1 MRRLTRFTLA
11 GVAVFAAT
19 AAWAEKR
26 DVIIQCASTCDAAA
40 AAVAQLGGS
49 VSIKYRN
56 IPAIAASLP
65 AEAVVDLAAAA
76 GVKAIAKDVIMAPPT
91 PPLPSAA
98 GGKAAAVATLEA
110 PLDTRVLGTVEI
122 AQAAR
127 SQPADY
133 AFNNTLINATPLQAA
148 GNLGQGVIVGVI
160 DTGTANS
167 PVVPSLSGTVIGG
180 ENFVAAD
187 PVQSA
192 TSRAN
197 DPHGTWVG
205 TVIASH
211 VIFGFSNASTLVRSL
226 KLNSPESISGPCPA
240 PPTAAVCGVPMIGV
254 APAAKIY
261 AIKVFDSR
269 GGGAPESRVI
279 AAMDRAITLRRNFN
293 NGMPSVPV
301 SGTGTE
307 NDPFRFDSLNIGVV
321 NMSLGGPTLFAG
333 RDVEDQ
339 LTQQMIDVGITL
351 ATSAGNDGFTAMT
364 GGSPGSGFGSLT
376 VGAASTTAHERILRD
391 VQFGV
396 GIGALFRPTTHIQ
409 TASFSSR
416 GPTADGRIDPDVTA
430 NGFATLAQGASGGI
444 SLVSGTSFSS
454 PTAAGAA
461 ALLRAAAPTATAA
474 QVRNALVA
482 TANPAL
488 LGDGSGPIDQGS
500 GFIDVAAAAAALA
513 TGSVSAVIPESNPN
527 TGNEAVRNNVQHLG
541 FDTVNFA
548 GDRFT
553 THVSNLKPGQ
563 VTQLFVRT
571 RIDTT
576 SLVVNVSNVTPANAP
591 AQQNALFGDDV
602 VVQITDAPTS
612 KFTSRGSAFVTADTS
627 FTIANPQSGLV
638 RVSLGGDSTNAGLV
652 SADVEIVQQRD
663 PLPKHTA
670 KGKLSQGSL
679 TSVAVD
685 IPAGTTQALFELFWD
700 GDWGAYPTN
709 DADML
714 IVAPDGTVNAA
725 GATDASPERA
735 VLANPAPG
743 RYTVVV
749 NGFAVVG
756 KDQFTLRALANGR
769 VLDAAR

>member
-40 AAVAQLGGS
+40 AAVAQLGGN
-49 VSIKYRN
+49 VSIRYAN
-56 IPAIAASLP
+56 IAAIAATLP
-65 AEAVVDLAAAA
+65 AEAVVDLAAAS
-76 GVKAIAKDVIMAPPT
+76 GVKAIAKDVIMAPPA
-91 PPLPSAA
+91 PPVPSAA
-98 GGKAAAVATLEA
+98 GGKAAAVATLDA
-110 PLDTRVLGTVEI
+110 PLETRVLGTVELS
-122 AQAAR
+122 QAAAT
-127 SQPADY
+127 QPADY

-180 ENFVAAD
+180 ENFVTAD

-192 TSRAN
+192 TSRLN
-197 DPHGTWVG
+197 DAHGTWVG

-211 VIFGFSNASTLVRSL
+211 VIFGFANTSTLVRSL
-226 KLNSPESISGPCPA
+226 KLNSPQSISGPCPPA
-240 PPTAAVCGVPMIGV
+240 PPTAVCGVPMIGV

-301 SGTGTE
+301 AGTGTE

-339 LTQQMIDVGITL
+339 LTQQMIEVGITL
-351 ATSAGNDGFTAMT
+351 AASAGNDGFTAMT
-364 GGSPGSGFGSLT
+364 GGSPGSGFGALT

-396 GIGALFRPTTHIQ
+396 GIGALFRPTTHTQ
-409 TASFSSR
+409 AASFSSR
-416 GPTADGRIDPDVTA
+416 GPTADGRNDPDVTA
-430 NGFATLAQGASGGI
+430 NGFATLAQGANGGI

-461 ALLRAAAPTATAA
+461 ALLRAGAPTATAA

-488 LGDGSGPIDQGS
+488 LGDGSGPIDQGA

-513 TGSVSAVIPESNPN
+513 TGNVSAFIPESNPN
-527 TGNEAVRNNVQHLG
+527 TGNEAVRNNVHHLG
-541 FDTVNFA
+541 FDTVSFS

-553 THVSNLKPGQ
+553 THVSSLRPGQ
-563 VTQLFVRT
+563 VTQFFVRT

-576 SLVVNVSNVTPANAP
+576 SLVVNVHNVTPANAP
-591 AQQNALFGDDV
+591 AQQNVLFGDDL

-612 KFTSRGSAFVTADTS
+612 KVTSRGSAFVTADTS

-652 SADVEIVQQRD
+652 SADLEIVQQRD
-663 PLPKHTA
+663 SLPKHTA
-670 KGKLSQGSL
+670 KGTLTQGSL

-725 GATDASPERA
+725 GATSASPERS
-735 VLANPAPG
+735 VLANPAAG

-756 KDQFTLRALANGR
+756 KDQFTLRALADGR